1 MGVLRG
7 DRPDLT
13 PAQLAGAVPVL
24 ANLAN
29 AFGVFHLSVQQTDS
43 LQQTILYASTL
54 VVADAAVR
62 FARNAKD
69 AKVEAAG
76 LAVAAR
82 VPPAT

>member
-13 PAQLAGAVPVL
+13 PAQLAGGVPVL

-29 AFGVFHLSVQQTDS
+29 AFGVFTLSAPQTDS
-43 LQQTILYASTL
+43 LQMTILYGLAL
-54 VVADAAVR
+54 VGGDAAVR
-62 FARNAKD
+62 FGRNLKD

-76 LAVAAR
+76 LAGAAR

>member
-13 PAQLAGAVPVL
+13 PAQLAGGVPVL

-29 AFGVFHLSVQQTDS
+29 AFGVFHMSASQTDS
-43 LQQTILYASTL
+43 LQQTILYALTL
-54 VVADAAVR
+54 VGADAVVR
-62 FARNAKD
+62 YGRNMKD
-69 AKVEAAG
+69 AKVEAAR
-76 LAVAAR
+76 LAL